1 MKKLLFCAGV
11 LALAVSS
18 CTEDLD
24 SLSVQ
29 QEQAKGITFVAGDEN
44 AAVTKGFY
52 DEVVNGEK
60 IEYEPFWWAEQDRI
74 GIISKNTKKGYSAF
88 STTISGWETAD
99 LTTNTAV
106 YKATQSQRSGVF
118 TSVDDNNM
126 LDFNDASTQPAEFL
140 AIYPYSVNSGSNYTV
155 SSTTAGTIEVGDLKS
170 LATQNQNDVKGNGI
184 YENMLKWSYTT
195 ATPDAEKPYEAVGEK
210 IELNFQRV
218 LSGLVFKTANATKY
232 TKPAT
237 AGGTSIFG
245 NLLSVTAELLGA
257 KQTDGTYDKSET
269 PALIYNSTDAALTL
283 TMPTT
288 AGGEVTAVWNDGN
301 TAKIPTNANQ
311 AIDNAYLSSTVQMN
325 STNGL
330 QWDDDARAYMI
341 VLPLQLQDIDQQTIQ
356 ITYSF
361 KNIDFV
367 VTKEMGQKNWARGS
381 FYRGHTLD
389 INSYDY
395 LLTKQSGT
403 NTNDRTLIVNKGN
416 FSDVFNANGN
426 IIWPIGTTGSGVSKD
441 EVGTIIVAADVVVTE
456 DDVKGLNEFDNL
468 TSVEMPQ
475 VTKIPAGTFTQ
486 TQAETKLK
494 TIEMSAVTEID
505 PAFAA
510 GNMKILENLNL
521 AAYAFENETVN
532 GKLFNNDN
540 KDNLKTLNIS
550 GVASMTPMF
559 GVERTLSFQG
569 YTALTTVTVQDGV
582 RLCANAFNGCE
593 LLATVEGVVN
603 MLNGTSAF
611 QGCEA
616 LTTIKIDGTVIPAN
630 AFNGCTQLV
639 NVLKDGAQVQPTRI
653 GEGAFK
659 EVAKSLSSGYFYMDL
674 RNATEIGTNAFLN
687 SKLRSGKSGSDILT
701 VGVETVESGV
711 FAGTNVRMVQFL
723 NATGIKNKAFN
734 NAKDMIQVKFL
745 KPFAYAGGTA
755 EAPGET
761 IFSGDENNENLILFV
776 CDEQTGWSGTTLT
789 LTNGVNS
796 QNYTF
801 KSITIENEPYAE

>member
-60 IEYEPFWWAEQDRI
+60 IEYKPFWWAEQDRI
-74 GIISKNTKKGYSAF
+74 GIISKNTKKGYPAF
-88 STTISGWETAD
+88 SATITDWETVNLA
-99 LTTNTAV
+99 TNTAV

-118 TSVDDNNM
+118 TSMDDNNM

-140 AIYPYSVNSGSNYTV
+140 AIYPYSVNGGSNYTV
-155 SSTTAGTIEVGDLKS
+155 SSTTAGTIKVGDLKD
-170 LATQNQNDVKGNGI
+170 LATQSQNDVKGNGI

-210 IELNFQRV
+210 IELDFQRV

-245 NLLSVTAELLGA
+245 NLLSVKAELLGA

-283 TMPTT
+283 TMPAL
-288 AGGEVTAVWNDGN
+288 AGGEVEDEWSDGN
-301 TAKIPTNANQ
+301 TAKTPTDANQ
-311 AIDNAYLSSTVQMN
+311 PIADAYLSSTVQMN

-341 VLPLQLQDIDQQTIQ
+341 VLPLQLQNIDQQTIQ

-367 VTKEMGQKNWARGS
+367 VTKEMGQKNWERGS

-389 INSYDY
+389 INSYNY
-395 LLTKQSGT
+395 LLTNQSGT

-426 IIWPIGTTGSGVSKD
+426 IIWPIGTTDNGISKD

-540 KDNLKTLNIS
+540 KDDLKTLNIS

-582 RLCANAFNGCE
+582 RLCANAFNGCKS
-593 LLATVEGVVN
+593 LATVNGVVN

-611 QGCEA
+611 QDCTS
-616 LTTIKIDGTVIPAN
+616 LTSINIDGTVIPAN
-630 AFNGCTQLV
+630 AFSGCVKLEK
-639 NVLKDGAQVQPTRI
+639 VLKDNVQVKPTKI
-653 GEGAFK
+653 GKNAFQN
-659 EVAKSLSSGYFYMDL
+659 VGSTLSGYFYMDL
-674 RNATEIGTNAFLN
+674 SDATEIGEAAFMN
-687 SKLRSGKSGSDILT
+687 SKLRSAKLGSDILT
-701 VGVETVESGV
+701 VGVATIEQSTFEN
-711 FAGTNVRMVQFL
+711 AQLRMVQFT
-723 NATGIKNKAFN
+723 NATGIKNYALKGMN
-734 NAKDMIQVKFL
+734 TSLIQVKFL
-745 KPFAYAGGTA
+745 KPFDFAGTGK
-755 EAPGET
+755 PNGD
-761 IFSGDENNENLILFV
+761 IFGNTDNVILFV
-776 CDEQTGWSGTTLT
+776 CSDQDNYSGTTLT
-789 LTNGVNS
+789 LTGDGGT
-796 QNYTF
+796 QNYNF